1 MAQSILHHL
10 NIHTRFAHSRCE
22 CMPQGVTAEVWKK
35 HRVFFALLKH
45 LVVAIPDD
53 SADGLVQRS
62 LVEGSAI
69 SVEEDKIR
77 VLR

>member
-1 MAQSILHHL
+1 MA
-10 NIHTRFAHSRCE
+10 
-22 CMPQGVTAEVWKK
+22 QGVTAKVWEK

-53 SADGLVQRS
+53 SADDLVQRS
-62 LVEGSAI
+62 PVEGAAI

-77 VLR
+77 VSVNGHLALQSNELLILPLLIS